1 MLEVN
6 NIDVYYGD
14 IQALRQ
20 VSLEVS
26 ESEIVGIVGSNSA
39 GKSTTLNT
47 ISGLLEYKRGEIRFL
62 NQRIYNLA
70 HKVVEM
76 GVVLVPEGRRLFP
89 FMTVSDNLEM
99 GSYAARARPRK
110 KELMQQV
117 FKIMPILKERKKQM
131 AGSLSGGEQQMVAI
145 ARGLMASPRLLMLDE
160 PSMGL
165 SPIMVDQVLEIIK
178 EINRQ
183 GVAVLL
189 VEQNVL
195 ACLNIVNRA
204 YVIENGQI
212 VIHGGGQELIGDHRL
227 KKAYLGV

>member
-1 MLEVN
+1 MLQVK

-26 ESEIVGIVGSNSA
+26 EGEIVGIVGSNSA

-47 ISGLLEYKRGEIRFL
+47 ISGLIEYKRGEIQFL
-62 NQRIYNLA
+62 DQQIRSLA

-99 GSYAARARPRK
+99 GTYAARSRPHK
-110 KELMQQV
+110 KELMERV
-117 FKIMPILKERKKQM
+117 LKIMPILKERKKQM
-131 AGSLSGGEQQMVAI
+131 AGSLSGGEQQMLAI

-160 PSMGL
+160 PSIGL

-178 EINRQ
+178 EINQQ

-195 ACLNIVNRA
+195 ACLNIVKRA

-212 VIHGGGQELIGDHRL
+212 IMRGNGQELLGDQRL
-227 KKAYLGV
+227 KKAYLGI